1 MKVNCIHACMPHV
14 ICNFRHGLLWCMWY
28 ILASGHMVYGFYYLF
43 MCLSIANEFYH
54 WSLRVRVSPFFSFTL
69 FTVLLDASLTDGQAM
84 CVFLFKTSKQ
94 FSSDLISSGYLFSS
108 AIDASAPDDL
118 RGLELSIFLVRF
130 RLFAMFRFH
139 VIFLIWWITSR
150 SSLPRNIYFDAG
162 YSLSNRTDSR
172 KNTATALFGLNI
184 DNLAKLA
191 SALPCSI
198 WQ

>member
-1 MKVNCIHACMPHV
+1 M
-14 ICNFRHGLLWCMWY
+14 
-28 ILASGHMVYGFYYLF
+28 
-43 MCLSIANEFYH
+43 
-54 WSLRVRVSPFFSFTL
+54 RVSHFFSFTL

-118 RGLELSIFLVRF
+118 RGLELSIVLVRF

-172 KNTATALFGLNI
+172 KNIATALFGLNI
-184 DNLAKLA
+184 G
-191 SALPCSI
+191 
-198 WQ
+198 